1 MLVLTISQMR
11 CVRWTPELFALP
23 VDKLAWL
30 ALHLLPSLETSD
42 DDGGADEDDASS
54 SSDDDL
60 SVTCPLLFVTKMGS
74 SFGFE
79 SSLVLRGRV
88 SIRHFWWGG
97 VYVYF
102 EGCSEVYM
110 YFLFFLFSYSL
121 LYTGLVTI
129 YWHTFQFIFI
139 YMMMYFFSLSTSTC
153 VVSFLLY
160 THVSLC
166 MQSLFLFHTWCLD
179 EFLFKCFRKTGCKS
193 LPCHELSFCKVFQE
207 FMLGLDLFCNS
218 ISGYE
223 FSDLRLLSWFICYG
237 FVTNCQRG
245 RLLGTYLCNW
255 LIIWQNALYLKLGRS
270 RMSLVLQETGVQ
282 VKYWSHA
289 SLTKKQMKE
298 VLFFKAWQQFR

>member
-1 MLVLTISQMR
+1 MFNASR
-11 CVRWTPELFALP
+11 NKSSSPC
-23 VDKLAWL
+23 
-30 ALHLLPSLETSD
+30 
-42 DDGGADEDDASS
+42 DDASS

-79 SSLVLRGRV
+79 SSLVLRERV
-88 SIRHFWWGG
+88 SIRHFWWG
-97 VYVYF
+97 
-102 EGCSEVYM
+102 ECM
-110 YFLFFLFSYSL
+110 YILRDVVRFTCIFFSFFLVIASCTLVLWPFIDIHFNLFSY
-121 LYTGLVTI
+121 I
-129 YWHTFQFIFI
+129 WWC
-139 YMMMYFFSLSTSTC
+139 MFFSLSTSTC

-218 ISGYE
+218 TSGYE
-223 FSDLRLLSWFICYG
+223 FSDLRLLSWFICCG
-237 FVTNCQRG
+237 FVTDCQRG

-270 RMSLVLQETGVQ
+270 RMSLVLQEIGVQ

-289 SLTKKQMKE
+289 SLTKKQMKCCS
-298 VLFFKAWQQFR
+298 LKLDNNFDRKTSIKI